1 MSQNTLTANIIF
13 YFKGEK
19 FDFSAEIDLD
29 EWLKKYSGGSEYVY
43 DVIAITNGLDRYRHE
58 YDVMVMESVQF
69 SHATGLA
76 ASYLEDGDFDVEAY
90 QIGYEQEKTLVA
102 LDAIAKQ
109 YLDIDKLEEH
119 PKIKSALLAA
129 YHAKDGKR
137 DKRSE
142 PLRMEGL

>member
-19 FDFSAEIDLD
+19 FDFSAEIDVD
-29 EWLKKYSGGSEYVY
+29 KWLREQMGDLEYVY
-43 DVIAITNGLDRYRHE
+43 DVIAFANGFDRYRHE

-102 LDAIAKQ
+102 LDSIAKQ

-129 YHAKDGKR
+129 YRAKK
-137 DKRSE
+137 
-142 PLRMEGL
+142 